1 MCYTLSKAKL
11 IQRIA
16 SDLISYSRDIDNVI
30 SNSNEYWFLKAKEFK
45 KLKGHTLTIKENAAS
60 IADKFG
66 FDNLKELVA
75 LANKS
80 LTKAINQLALISRI
94 SNQTTYEEI
103 VALIESANTQV
114 TAAKGILDSFDNN

>member
-1 MCYTLSKAKL
+1 M
-11 IQRIA
+11 
-16 SDLISYSRDIDNVI
+16 
-30 SNSNEYWFLKAKEFK
+30 E
-45 KLKGHTLTIKENAAS
+45 KENL
-60 IADKFG
+60 
-66 FDNLKELVA
+66 DNLKELVA

-114 TAAKGILDSFDNN
+114 TTAKGILDSFDNN